1 MPTDA
6 MKLNRP
12 TLLALLLG
20 TIAGFAIAVSSG
32 VLAGRS
38 ATRDKLPASDVQL
51 LAEVMARV
59 KDEYVDPVGDHE
71 LMLHA
76 IRGMVSGLDAHST
89 FLDKREVEDLRIAT
103 EGSYSGVG
111 IEVSYDRRMIVV
123 VAPIEGSPADL
134 AGMRTGDV
142 ITAIDGWAVATAGI
156 EDVVSR
162 MRGEPGTLVR
172 VTVERGD
179 QDLPVEFTIRRAE
192 IQVQSVRHALLEPGY
207 GYLRI
212 THFSETTAHDV
223 DAAVEQ
229 LRSRANGHLTGLV
242 LDLRNNPG
250 GVLEAGIEVADAFLD
265 EGVIVT
271 ASGRTPAARFT
282 AEAKRGDVTRGARL
296 IVLVNAGSAS
306 SAEIVA
312 GALKDHG
319 RAVVMGR
326 TTFGKGSVQTVLPL
340 SDGQAVKLT
349 TSRYLTPAG
358 TVIQNAGVTPD
369 IVTSKSP
376 REDLDAPQH
385 TEGRAT
391 AADPAADPEIARALA
406 WLKSAP
412 QPRVAAEAAARRH

>member
-1 MPTDA
+1 

-20 TIAGFAIAVSSG
+20 TIAGFAVAITSG

-38 ATRDKLPASDVQL
+38 ATRADLPASDVQL

-59 KDEYVDPVGDHE
+59 KDEYVDPIGNHE
-71 LMLHA
+71 LMQHA
-76 IRGMVSGLDAHST
+76 IRGMVSGLDAHSA
-89 FLDKREVEDLRIAT
+89 FLDEREVEDLRIAT

-134 AGMRTGDV
+134 AGIRTGDV
-142 ITAIDGWAVATAGI
+142 IIAIDGWAVATAGI
-156 EDVVSR
+156 SDVVSR
-162 MRGEPGTLVR
+162 MRGEPGSLVR
-172 VTVERGD
+172 LKVERGG
-179 QDLPVEFTIRRAE
+179 QDEPLEFTIRRAE
-192 IQVQSVRHALLEPGY
+192 IQVQSVRQALLQPGY

-212 THFSETTAHDV
+212 THFSETTVHDV
-223 DAAVEQ
+223 GVAVEQ
-229 LRSRANGHLTGLV
+229 LRSESNGHLMGLV

-250 GVLEAGIEVADAFLD
+250 GVLEAGVEVADAFLE

-271 ASGRTPAARFT
+271 ASGRTPEARFT
-282 AEAKRGDVTRGARL
+282 LEAKRGDVSHGARL
-296 IVLVNAGSAS
+296 ILLVNAGSAS

-312 GALKDHG
+312 GALQDHG
-319 RAVVMGR
+319 RAAVMGH

-340 SDGQAVKLT
+340 SDGQALKLT

-369 IVTSKSP
+369 IVTSQMSHEDSGGPP
-376 REDLDAPQH
+376 RTED
-385 TEGRAT
+385 RA
-391 AADPAADPEIARALA
+391 ASVDPAADPEVARALG
-406 WLKSAP
+406 WLISAA
-412 QPRVAAEAAARRH
+412 QPRVAAEAATRRH